1 MTGRSS
7 GTPAMGEVAERVDPA
22 DERFMRSGH
31 AAPSRTLID
40 ILEATAARHPDAP
53 AIDDGHATLTYAA
66 LMAVVGARAQALL
79 RAGVRSGD
87 RVGVRIPSGTDELY
101 VAILA
106 VLRAGA
112 AYVPVDVDDPEE
124 RAATIFAQA
133 DVVAVLEEDGGLE
146 RRRSSRRMTDAAP
159 HPLPEDDAWV
169 IFTSGSTGTPKG
181 VAVSHRSAAALVD
194 AESRLFL
201 TDAPIGPGDRVLAGL
216 SVAFDASCEEMWLAW
231 AHGACLVPAPRALV
245 RAGMDLGPWLV
256 AREITVISTVPTL
269 AGLWRPDEL
278 AGVRLLIFGG
288 EACPAELAARLAVAG
303 REVWNTYGPT
313 ETTVVA
319 CAALMTGVG
328 PVRIGHALDGWD
340 LAVLDD
346 AGVPV
351 GPGEVGELV
360 IGGVGVARYL
370 DPARDRER
378 FAAVASLGWDRAY
391 RSGDL
396 VRYDPEGLVFVGRGD
411 DQVKLG
417 GRRIELGE
425 IDAAL
430 QQLADVAGAAAA
442 VRTTTG
448 GSQVLVGYVV
458 ARAGASIDIAAA
470 RRELRQRL
478 PAPLV
483 PLVAVVDALP
493 TRSSGKVDREALAWP
508 LERVDE
514 AATVSAAGLSGTAEW
529 LAEHWERVL
538 GTAVAG
544 PADDFFDSGGGSL
557 GAAQLVASLR
567 ERYPTVTVA
576 DVYENPR
583 VVDLARRLDELAP
596 AVPREGRSV
605 APVPWRAQLV
615 QSVLAV
621 PLAAVIGLRWLTWVA
636 AIGNLAQAT
645 GRVEWVPT
653 VSWWWVLAGWALLIT
668 PLGRMGSTVVVA
680 RVLLR
685 RLRPGQ
691 YPRGGSVHLR
701 LWFVESFATVAGAEN
716 LAGAPWVTHYA
727 RALGA
732 TIGEDVDLHS
742 LPPLTGLLTLGPES
756 SIEPEVDLSGHW
768 IDGDVLHV
776 GRVRVGARATV
787 GTRSILAP
795 GARVGQGSEVAPGS
809 AVLEHIPPGEKWGG
823 SPAVFVGPAPR
834 DWPLE
839 RAPRASSWVAVYA
852 VTAAVLA
859 ALPLVAGGA
868 GLLVLW
874 PSVQDSASAAAAA
887 GAALER
893 VPLATITAL
902 VALALLTVVCVRLL
916 GLGVQA
922 GHHPV
927 RGRVGWQVWATLRL
941 MDEART
947 LLFPLYSSLV
957 TPAWLRLLG
966 ARVGRDVEASTVLLL
981 PGMTTVG
988 DGAFLADDTLV
999 GSYELG
1005 RGWLRIERA
1014 KVGKRAFL
1022 GNSGMT
1028 APGRKVPKRGLVAV
1042 LSAAPESAKAGT
1054 SWLGSPPVRLR
1065 RSVVPSDP
1073 AGTFAP
1079 ARRVRVERALVEV
1092 LRVVPAMVTVAL
1104 ALGVALVLV
1113 AVLTDHGAL
1122 VLLAAPAVILGAGAL
1137 AAATASAAKWLLVGR
1152 VTPGEHPLWSAFVW
1166 RNELADTFVELVA
1179 VPWFVLA
1186 SYGTPVLNLWLR
1198 SLGAHVGSGVWCETY
1213 WLPEADL
1220 VSLGDAVTVNRGCV
1234 LQTHL
1239 FHDRVMSLD
1248 TVVLEAASSIG
1259 PHGVV
1264 LPAASIGAGASVGA
1278 SSLVL
1283 RGDAIPAGTRWRGNP
1298 ISSAGETTRTS

>member
-1 MTGRSS
+1 MAELDEQG
-7 GTPAMGEVAERVDPA
+7 PPVAEGFLRGA
-22 DERFMRSGH
+22 H

-40 ILEATAARHPDAP
+40 ILEETAARHPDAP
-53 AIDDGHATLTYAA
+53 AVDDGHATLTYAV
-66 LMAVVGARAQALL
+66 LVEAVDARARELA
-79 RAGVRSGD
+79 RAGVRPGD

-112 AYVPVDVDDPEE
+112 AYVPVDVDDPPE
-124 RAATIFAQA
+124 RAATVFAEA
-133 DVVAVLEEDGGLE
+133 DVVAVLVEDGGIEL
-146 RRRSSRRMTDAAP
+146 RRPSLGAGVSARR
-159 HPLPEDDAWV
+159 PLPEDDAWV

-201 TDAPIGPGDRVLAGL
+201 AGAPIAPGDRVLAGL

-245 RAGMDLGPWLV
+245 RSGMDLGPWLV

-269 AGLWRPDEL
+269 AGLWRPEEL

-288 EACPAELAARLAVAG
+288 EACPAELAGRLVVPG

-319 CAALMTGVG
+319 CAALMTGDG

-346 AGVPV
+346 TGARVA
-351 GPGEVGELV
+351 PGEVGELV
-360 IGGVGVARYL
+360 IGGVGLARYL
-370 DPARDRER
+370 DEERDRER
-378 FAAVASLGWDRAY
+378 FAPVESLGWDRAY

-396 VRYDPEGLVFVGRGD
+396 VRYEPAGLVFVGRGD

-430 QQLADVAGAAAA
+430 QQLAGVAGAAAA
-442 VRTTTG
+442 VRRTAG

-458 ARAGASIDIAAA
+458 AREGVVVDVAAA
-470 RRELRQRL
+470 RRDLLQRL

-493 TRSSGKVDREALAWP
+493 TRGSGKVDREALPWP

-514 AATVSAAGLSGTAEW
+514 AATEPTQVLSGTVAW
-529 LAEHWERVL
+529 LAEQWTRVL
-538 GTAVAG
+538 GTAVTG
-544 PADDFFDSGGGSL
+544 PDDDFFDSGGGSL
-557 GAAQLVASLR
+557 VAAQLVAVLR
-567 ERYPTVTVA
+567 EQFPTVTVA

-583 VVDLARRLDELAP
+583 VADLAQRLDELAP
-596 AVPREGRSV
+596 AVVREGRVVS
-605 APVPWRAQLV
+605 PVPRAAQVV
-615 QSVLAV
+615 QTLLSVLLSAV
-621 PLAAVIGLRWLTWVA
+621 TGLRWSTWVA
-636 AIGNLAQAT
+636 ALGNVVHAM
-645 GRVEWVPT
+645 GGVPWVPT
-653 VSWWWVLAGWALLIT
+653 VSWWWVVAGWVLLIT
-668 PLGRMGSTVVVA
+668 PIGRMLSTVLVA
-680 RVLLR
+680 RLLLR
-685 RLRPGQ
+685 HLRPGT

-701 LWFVESFATVAGAEN
+701 LWFVESFATVAGAAN
-716 LAGAPWVTHYA
+716 LAGAPWVTYYA

-732 TIGEDVDLHS
+732 TIGQGVDLHS
-742 LPPLTGLLTLGPES
+742 LPPLTGMLTLGAEA

-768 IDGDVLHV
+768 VDGDVVHV

-787 GTRSILAP
+787 GTRSVLAP

-823 SPAVFVGPAPR
+823 SPAVLIGPAPR

-839 RAPRASSWVAVYA
+839 RAPRAPHWVAVYG
-852 VTAAVLA
+852 VTAVLLA
-859 ALPLVAGGA
+859 GLPLVAGVA
-868 GLLVLW
+868 GLLILW
-874 PSVQDSASAAAAA
+874 PAVRDSVSAAAAA
-887 GAALER
+887 RAALGW
-893 VPLATITAL
+893 VPLATVTAL
-902 VALALLTVVCVRLL
+902 VVLAILTVVCVRLL
-916 GLGVQA
+916 GIGVRP

-927 RGRVGWQVWATLRL
+927 RSRVGWQVWATLRL

-947 LLFPLYSSLV
+947 ALFPLYSSLV
-957 TPAWLRLLG
+957 TPVWLRLLG

-1005 RGWLRIERA
+1005 RGWLRIEPA

-1042 LSAAPESAKAGT
+1042 LSATPERAKAGT

-1065 RSVVPSDP
+1065 RSVVVSDA

-1079 ARRVRVERALVEV
+1079 PRRVRLARALVEAFR
-1092 LRVVPAMVTVAL
+1092 LVPVIVTVLL
-1104 ALGVALVLV
+1104 ALGVAVVLEV
-1113 AVLTDHGAL
+1113 VIADHGAL
-1122 VLLAAPAVILGAGAL
+1122 VLVVAPLPILAAGAVAAL
-1137 AAATASAAKWLLVGR
+1137 IASAAKWLLVGR
-1152 VTPGEHPLWSAFVW
+1152 VTAGEHPLWSTFVW

-1179 VPWFVLA
+1179 VPWFVLP
-1186 SYGTPVLNLWLR
+1186 SYGTPALNLWLR
-1198 SLGAHVGSGVWCETY
+1198 SLGAHVGAGVWCETY

-1248 TVVLEAASSIG
+1248 TVVLEDGASIG

-1264 LPAASIGAGASVGA
+1264 LPAASVGAGASVGA

-1283 RGDAIPAGTRWRGNP
+1283 RGDAIPGGTRWRGNP
-1298 ISSAGETTRTS
+1298 ISPAGDTARSS